1 MLIFDKEEF
10 RKQVLKER
18 DMKRTLMVIL
28 VLTIAVGLCF
38 AGGGKDKAGAE
49 SKEVTV
55 YVAHNADQYN
65 AAIKEFQELTGIEVL
80 AVSMGTGDCLQRI
93 AAESA
98 HPLCDVMWGGTTES
112 LEAYKQYFQPYT
124 SKEDANIP
132 AVFKAK
138 DRLWIGESQQPAVI
152 MYNKNLVSGSDIPVQ
167 WSDLLNPKWKGKIAS
182 ANPASSGSAYTLICT
197 MVMAKSQNKNYDQG
211 WKFIEQLAGN
221 LIISGGSS
229 SVYRGVAN
237 GEYPLGLTLEQ
248 LAYVFVKANP
258 NTVGMIYPK
267 DGSSN
272 VPDGVAMIKNCPN
285 PGNAAKFIDFLLGK
299 ECQKIMSDDFGRRT
313 VRKDLPQPAGL
324 PDLSSIYFL
333 DYDFTWAGTGKDAVV
348 ARWETIAT
356 TVMTAGK

>member
-1 MLIFDKEEF
+1 
-10 RKQVLKER
+10 
-18 DMKRTLMVIL
+18 MKRAFMVIL
-28 VLTIAVGLCF
+28 VLTIVAGLCF
-38 AGGGKDKAGAE
+38 ATGSKDNASSA

-98 HPLCDVMWGGTTES
+98 RPLCDVMWGGTTES
-112 LEAYKQYFQPYT
+112 LEAYKQYFQPYV
-124 SKEDANIP
+124 SKEDAFIP
-132 AVFKAK
+132 AEFKAK
-138 DRLWIGESQQPAVI
+138 DKLWIGESQQPAVI
-152 MYNKNLVSGSDIPVQ
+152 MYNKSLVSGSDVPTE
-167 WSDLLNPKWKGKIAS
+167 WADLLNPKWKGKIAS
-182 ANPASSGSAYTLICT
+182 ANPASSGSAYTLICN
-197 MVMAKSQNKNYDQG
+197 MVMAKSRNKNYEEG

-248 LAYVFVKANP
+248 LAYVYVKANP

-272 VPDGVAMIKNCPN
+272 VPDGVAMVKNCPN
-285 PGNAAKFIDFLLGK
+285 PENAAKFIDFLLGK
-299 ECQKIMSDDFGRRT
+299 QCQKVMSDDFGRRT
-313 VRKDLPQPAGL
+313 VRTDLPQPAGL
-324 PDLSSIYFL
+324 PDLKSIYFL
-333 DYDFTWAGTGKDAVV
+333 DYDFTWAGTGKEAVV

-356 TVMTAGK
+356 TFMSAGR